1 MVRLDEDIK
10 GRERILIVDDDE
22 STCETV
28 SLVFNRSGFLTETA
42 RTGHEAIEKAR
53 SESFNVAL
61 LDARLPDVEGL
72 ELLGP
77 LKQTNP
83 DMATIVV
90 TGYASVE
97 NVVKAFNDGAWAYLT
112 KPLNMDDMLKTVRE
126 ALCRQDEASRRR
138 EMYEEAQQELV
149 EYRLAEE
156 ELRRCS
162 RELETMLAQRRVGIQ
177 DARQYAESIA
187 VAVREPLLILDSALM
202 VVAANQAFY
211 DAFGVTPGETEGQLL
226 CQLDGGQWDIPE
238 LRDALQDV
246 LPSNA
251 TLEDFEIQR
260 EFARIGRRTLLLS
273 ARRERQASE
282 TQMVLL
288 TIQDVTERKR
298 VEEALKEYEELSR
311 SILESATV
319 GVYITQEGKF
329 QYVNPQYMEITGHSR
344 DELLE
349 TYALDYV
356 HPEDRE
362 LVRREATKQLKGESA
377 TPYEFRFMRKDG
389 STLWILE
396 RVSSIHHKG
405 KRATLG
411 IFMDVT
417 ERKRAEEALRDS
429 ERRYRLL
436 AENAT
441 DVIWT
446 ADMDLHFTYVSPSVS
461 NLLGYA
467 SEEAVSHSLD
477 HLLTPHSAA
486 LASKSIAKGL
496 ARQGRRRQA
505 TSLTMELEHRCK
517 NGSTVWLEVNTSIL
531 RDAEGNPTGLMG
543 VSRDITERKHA
554 EQKVEAFQHRLRS
567 LASQLSLAEE
577 RERKRLATGLH
588 DLVGQPLA
596 AVTMK
601 LGAIQERLHSTELEG
616 EMEEAQ
622 RLVETA
628 IQETRSLTFDLSPP
642 ILYELGLEAALEWL
656 LEQIQNA
663 HGIVCGFEDDG
674 QPKPLGDD
682 ARGLLFWIVRE
693 LLVNVVKH
701 ARSHAAVVSI
711 HRVDDVV
718 QVTVEDDGIGFD
730 TSELERRTRGFGL
743 FSIRERLTEFGGCV
757 EIESAPGQGT
767 RVTLVAPLDSQNSEG
782 GS

>member
-22 STCETV
+22 SICQTV
-28 SLVFNRSGFLTETA
+28 SLIFNRSGYLTETA
-42 RTGHEAIEKAR
+42 RTGREAIEKAR
-53 SESFNVAL
+53 SGSFNVAL

-77 LKQTNP
+77 LRQIDP

-90 TGYASVE
+90 TGYASAE
-97 NVVKAFNDGAWAYLT
+97 NAVKAFNDGAWAYLI
-112 KPLNMDDMLKTVRE
+112 KPLNMDDMLRTVRE
-126 ALCRQDEASRRR
+126 ALCRQDEALRRR
-138 EMYEEAQQELV
+138 EMYEEAQHELA
-149 EYRLAEE
+149 EYRLAQE

-162 RELETMLAQRRVGIQ
+162 RELERMLAQRRVGIQ
-177 DARQYAESIA
+177 DVRQYAESIA

-202 VVAANQAFY
+202 VLSANQAFY
-211 DAFGVTPGETEGQLL
+211 SSFGVTPEETEGQLL
-226 CQLDGGQWDIPE
+226 GELGGGQWDIPE
-238 LRDALQDV
+238 LRDALRHV
-246 LPSNA
+246 LPSNV
-251 TLEDFEIQR
+251 TLEDFEIER
-260 EFARIGRRTLLLS
+260 DFPRIGHRTLLLS

-288 TIQDVTERKR
+288 TIQDITERKR

-319 GVYITQEGKF
+319 GMYIIQEGKF
-329 QYVNPQYMEITGHSR
+329 QYVNPQYMEITGRSR

-349 TYALDYV
+349 TFALDYV

-362 LVRREATKQLKGESA
+362 LVRREATKQLKSESA

-389 STLWILE
+389 SALWILE
-396 RVSSIHHKG
+396 RVSSIHHRG
-405 KRATLG
+405 KLATLG

-417 ERKRAEEALRDS
+417 EHKRAEEALRDS

-446 ADMDLHFTYVSPSVS
+446 ADLDLHFTYVSPSVG

-467 SEEAVSHSLD
+467 PEEAASYSLGR
-477 HLLTPHSAA
+477 LLTPHSAE
-486 LASKSIAKGL
+486 LASKAISRGL
-496 ARQGRRRQA
+496 GRQGRRRQA
-505 TSLTMELEHRCK
+505 SSLTMELEHRCK
-517 NGSTVWLEVNTSIL
+517 DGSTVWLEVNMSVL
-531 RDAEGNPTGLMG
+531 RDAGGYPTGLMG

-554 EQKVEAFQHRLRS
+554 EQRVEAFQRRLRT

-588 DLVGQPLA
+588 DRVSQPLA

-601 LGAIQERLHSTELEG
+601 LGTIQERLPSAELEG
-616 EMEEAQ
+616 ELEEAQ

-656 LEQIQNA
+656 LEQIQNT

-701 ARSHAAVVSI
+701 ARAHAAVVSI
-711 HRVDDVV
+711 RRVGDAV
-718 QVTVEDDGIGFD
+718 QVTVEDDGVGFD

-757 EIESAPGQGT
+757 EVESAPGQGT
-767 RVTLVAPLDSQNSEG
+767 KVTLVAPFDSQNSEG